1 MPGSTP
7 STTTA
12 SSAASSAASTSA
24 AATTTTAATTT
35 AASAAAATT
44 TTTPATTPAATPTP
58 SAASAATAT
67 APSSSTRA
75 LAPLAPARATSTS
88 SAAASSTAATPAP
101 TATATVACAT
111 AASAST
117 STAATYTSTPAT
129 TPTPTPTPST
139 ASTATFTAPASP
151 SSALAPLA
159 LAGATGGAAQC
170 AEWQDDDSARHEG
183 VRHHGLP
190 PKGLFPPEPE
200 KYTGLKLKVAIL
212 GPGLAGMSTAAELL
226 DQGHKNF
233 TCHARACA
241 GCAGGMHVHGGCA
254 FVGGVRG
261 ACAGSERG
269 CEQVDIYE
277 ARPLLGGKVASF
289 QDKDGNHIEMGLHV
303 FFDCYNNLFRLM
315 ANASAPSSASWPRQ
329 AQPVLPHG
337 QGKPTLFRFVAQTLL
352 TIGKRTKIIYRAGL
366 PPVDKAFNAL
376 ALATS
381 PVVRALVDPEGAF
394 QVIRD
399 LDKARPA
406 PPLPLPRHPPPPLRH
421 PPPPPSLHLHTP
433 PHHSPPHLGYASPCS
448 LTLLRKP
455 CLFAFLSTVSFSEW
469 FTSHGGT
476 RESIKRMWD
485 PVAYALGFIDCDNI
499 SVRCMLTIFAFFATK
514 TEVSMLRMLYGSH
527 DRFLADPIA
536 KYITDCRGRFHVRQ
550 LCQEVLYSTAADGST
565 VVTGLHMK
573 QTGGKGHIVTA
584 DAYVAALDVPGAK
597 RLVPKEWR
605 ERWGQFRDIY
615 ELVGVPVITVQLRY
629 DGWVTEMNDIELSR
643 QLALAAGLDNLLY
656 SPDADFSCFADL
668 ALTSPNDYYKE
679 GQGSLMQGLTLL
691 WHSVV
696 KINQSL
702 YREAPDLD
710 QFHPDQKSPV
720 PNFFLADSYTK
731 QDYLDSMEGVTV
743 SGRKAVA
750 RICEAGEAIS
760 ALAS

>member
-1 MPGSTP
+1 MDYVSDM
-7 STTTA
+7 SR
-12 SSAASSAASTSA
+12 AA
-24 AATTTTAATTT
+24 
-35 AASAAAATT
+35 
-44 TTTPATTPAATPTP
+44 
-58 SAASAATAT
+58 
-67 APSSSTRA
+67 
-75 LAPLAPARATSTS
+75 
-88 SAAASSTAATPAP
+88 
-101 TATATVACAT
+101 
-111 AASAST
+111 
-117 STAATYTSTPAT
+117 
-129 TPTPTPTPST
+129 
-139 ASTATFTAPASP
+139 
-151 SSALAPLA
+151 
-159 LAGATGGAAQC
+159 
-170 AEWQDDDSARHEG
+170 
-183 VRHHGLP
+183 

-226 DQGHKNF
+226 DQGHK
-233 TCHARACA
+233 
-241 GCAGGMHVHGGCA
+241 
-254 FVGGVRG
+254 
-261 ACAGSERG
+261 RG

-352 TIGKRTKIIYRAGL
+352 TIGKRTKIIYSALALVIHSSSHHITSSPVPPRCAS
-366 PPVDKAFNAL
+366 PMHACVQPVDKAFNAL

-629 DGWVTEMNDIELSR
+629 DGWVTEMNDIELSSRIFPSLAALCYCLLPPYR

-679 GQGSLMQGLTLL
+679 GQGSLMHHILANLTYRLFTPSCLAQIRRGLTLL